1 MLLWRYA
8 LALPSYIDIFDLYS
22 MTAELSQ
29 PSRVRNVMDLR
40 EEPICGVQHQ
50 TPGANTKMLQGKI
63 LFYDQ
68 AKQAVSLEV
77 GERSSPD

>member
-1 MLLWRYA
+1 
-8 LALPSYIDIFDLYS
+8 
-22 MTAELSQ
+22 
-29 PSRVRNVMDLR
+29 MDLR

-50 TPGANTKMLQGKI
+50 TPGENTKMLQGKI

-77 GERSSPD
+77 GERSGQKQGSHFIVGL